1 MHVVLA
7 PDSFKNCLSAKEAA
21 EALRK
26 GVTRA
31 APNASLDLVPLADGG
46 EGTVDALVA
55 AGGGQR
61 VSVTVTGPLGE
72 PVEAVYGVLNE
83 TTAVIEMAAASGH
96 ALLTEAQRD
105 PRSATTYGT
114 GELIAH
120 ALDNGF
126 RDIIAGI
133 GGSATNDA
141 GAGMAQAL
149 GYRLLDASRRDLPP
163 GGAALA
169 RIARIDASNAHPALS
184 EASIRAACDVRNP
197 LCGREGA
204 SQVYGPQKGADAQ
217 TVLEL
222 DAALH
227 RFGTA
232 IEEQLGIPVLERP
245 GAGAAGGLGA
255 GLVAFCGAE
264 LEPGFDVVA
273 RAVNLEQRI
282 AAADLVLTGEGLLDA
297 QTSSGKTPAGVAALA
312 ARHRVPAIAIA
323 GALEPGYE
331 TLQDEGLTA
340 AFSLCNGPMPLEA
353 ALQNAAVLLEAA
365 AFNVIRVW
373 NAAST
378 GCVSLAPDL

>member
-7 PDSFKNCLSAKEAA
+7 PDSFKNCHSAKEAA
-21 EALRK
+21 EALGK

-31 APNASLDLVPLADGG
+31 APNASVDLVPLADGG

-55 AGGGQR
+55 AAGGQR

-83 TTAVIEMAAASGH
+83 ATAVIEMAAASGH
-96 ALLTEAQRD
+96 ALLTETQRD

-126 RDIIAGI
+126 RDIIVGI

-169 RIARIDASNAHPALS
+169 RLARIDASNAHSALA

-197 LCGREGA
+197 LCGPEGA
-204 SQVYGPQKGADAQ
+204 SHIYGPQKGADAQ
-217 TVLEL
+217 TVVEL

-227 RFGTA
+227 RFGAA

-264 LEPGFDVVA
+264 LERGFDVVA
-273 RAVNLEQRI
+273 RAVDLERRI

-331 TLQDEGLTA
+331 TLHDEGLTA
-340 AFSLCNGPMPLEA
+340 AFSLCNGPMTLEA
-353 ALQNAAVLLEAA
+353 ALQNAAALLDAT
-365 AFNVIRVW
+365 AFAVIRVW

-378 GCVSLAPDL
+378 GQPV

>member
-7 PDSFKNCLSAKEAA
+7 PDSFKNCLSANEAA
-21 EALRK
+21 EALGR
-26 GVTRA
+26 GVHRA
-31 APNASLDLVPLADGG
+31 APNASLDLAPLADGG

-55 AGGGQR
+55 AASGQR

-72 PVEAVYGVLNE
+72 PVEAVYGVLDK

-96 ALLTEAQRD
+96 ALLTESQRD

-114 GELIAH
+114 GELVAH

-126 RDIIAGI
+126 RDIIVGI

-149 GYRLLDASRRDLPP
+149 GYRLVDASRRDLPP

-169 RIARIDASNAHPALS
+169 RIARIDASHAHPALA
-184 EASIRAACDVRNP
+184 EAAIHAACDVRNP

-204 SQVYGPQKGADAQ
+204 SHVYGPQKGADAQ
-217 TVLEL
+217 TVAEL

-227 RFGTA
+227 RFGAA
-232 IEEQLGIPVLERP
+232 IEEQLGIHVLERP

-273 RAVNLEQRI
+273 RAVALERRI
-282 AAADLVLTGEGLLDA
+282 AAADLVLTGEGALDA
-297 QTSSGKTPAGVAALA
+297 QTASGKTPAGVAALA
-312 ARHRVPAIAIA
+312 KRHGVPSIAIA
-323 GALEPGYE
+323 GALKPGYE
-331 TLQDEGLTA
+331 TLHDEGLTA
-340 AFSLCNGPMPLEA
+340 AFSLCNGPMTLEEALRDA
-353 ALQNAAVLLEAA
+353 AALLEAA

-373 NAAST
+373 NAAT
-378 GCVSLAPDL
+378 TRPPK